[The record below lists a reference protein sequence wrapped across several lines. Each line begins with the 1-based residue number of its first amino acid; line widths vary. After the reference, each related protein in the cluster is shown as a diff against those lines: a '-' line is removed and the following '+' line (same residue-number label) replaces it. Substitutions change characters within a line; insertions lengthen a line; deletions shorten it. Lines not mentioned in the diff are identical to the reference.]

1 MSAAKNQIPLL
12 NDAKIGA
19 VAISNM
25 TPRKIRS
32 RIESLDWQRILASL
46 HESGWARTGE
56 ILTTQECDELRALY
70 SNDNLFRSRVVMAR
84 HRFGLGEY
92 KYFTY
97 PLPDLVTELRERLY
111 ARLAAVAN
119 DWESKLGGKSHY
131 PNTHQEFI
139 KLCRAGGQ
147 TRPTPLMLRYES
159 GGYNC
164 LHQDLYGAVYFPLQT
179 VFMLDRSELDF
190 CGGEFVLVEQ
200 RPRAQS
206 AGRSRDLHH
215 ALAAGAG
222 KQRLLSREHTP
233 WRERD
238 YAGTAPHAGDRLS
251 RCRMRAGSRFQRDE
265 KKFSTLNACAGKS
278 KVVGSSYNLPPSDG
292 TTFNPQRKEYLV
304 CLPES

>member
-1 MSAAKNQIPLL
+1 MSAARNQIHLI
-12 NDAKIGA
+12 NDAEIGT
-19 VAISNM
+19 VPISNM
-25 TPRKIRS
+25 TPRNIQA
-32 RIESLDWQRILASL
+32 RINALNWPRISASL
-46 HESGWARTGE
+46 HEQGWARTGE
-56 ILTTQECDELRALY
+56 ILTTQECEELRALY

-92 KYFTY
+92 KYFAY
-97 PLPDLVTELRERLY
+97 PLPDLVTELRESLY

-139 KLCRAGGQ
+139 KLCHAGGQ

-179 VFMLDRSELDF
+179 VFMLDRPELDF

-206 AGRSRDLHH
+206 AAHVVSPRQGEAVIFTTR
-215 ALAAGAG
+215 
-222 KQRLLSREHTP
+222 
-233 WRERD
+233 WR
-238 YAGTAPHAGDRLS
+238 PVK
-251 RCRMRAGSRFQRDE
+251 GSRGYYRVNIRHGV
-265 KKFSTLNACAGKS
+265 SAITRGLRHTLGIVYHDA
-278 KVVGSSYNLPPSDG
+278 
-292 TTFNPQRKEYLV
+292 E
-304 CLPES
+304 

>member
-1 MSAAKNQIPLL
+1 MSAARTQTPIVD
-12 NDAKIGA
+12 DAEVSDSEVNKRK
-19 VAISNM
+19 ISNVQ
-25 TPRKIRS
+25 S
-32 RIESLDWQRILASL
+32 RISALEWPRISACL

-56 ILTTQECDELRALY
+56 VLTMQECDELRALY

-92 KYFTY
+92 KYFAY
-97 PLPDLVTELRERLY
+97 PLPDFVTELRERLY

-139 KLCRAGGQ
+139 KLCHAGGQ

-179 VFMLDRSELDF
+179 VFMLDRPELDF

-206 AGRSRDLHH
+206 AAHVVSPRQGEAVIFTTR
-215 ALAAGAG
+215 
-222 KQRLLSREHTP
+222 
-233 WRERD
+233 WR
-238 YAGTAPHAGDRLS
+238 PVQ
-251 RCRMRAGSRFQRDE
+251 GSRGHYRVNIRHGV
-265 KKFSTLNACAGKS
+265 STVTRGVRHTLGIVYHDA
-278 KVVGSSYNLPPSDG
+278 
-292 TTFNPQRKEYLV
+292 E
-304 CLPES
+304 

>member
-1 MSAAKNQIPLL
+1 MSAAKSQIPLI
-12 NDAKIGA
+12 NDAKGRT
-19 VAISNM
+19 VPISDM
-25 TPRKIRS
+25 MPRKIRS

-92 KYFTY
+92 KYFAY
-97 PLPDLVTELRERLY
+97 PLPELITELRESLY

-119 DWESKLGGKSHY
+119 DWESKLGSKSHY

-139 KLCRAGGQ
+139 KLCHAGGQ

-164 LHQDLYGAVYFPLQT
+164 LHQDLYGTVYFPLQT
-179 VFMLDRSELDF
+179 VFMLDRPELDF
-190 CGGEFVLVEQ
+190 SGGEFVLVEQ

-206 AGRSRDLHH
+206 AAHVVSPRQGEAVIFTTR
-215 ALAAGAG
+215 
-222 KQRLLSREHTP
+222 
-233 WRERD
+233 WR
-238 YAGTAPHAGDRLS
+238 PVQ
-251 RCRMRAGSRFQRDE
+251 GSRGYYRVNIRHGV
-265 KKFSTLNACAGKS
+265 SAITRGLRHTLGIVYHDA
-278 KVVGSSYNLPPSDG
+278 
-292 TTFNPQRKEYLV
+292 E
-304 CLPES
+304 

>member
-179 VFMLDRSELDF
+179 VFMLDRPELDF
-190 CGGEFVLVEQ
+190 SGGEFVLVEQ

-206 AGRSRDLHH
+206 AAHVVLPRQGEAVIFTTR
-215 ALAAGAG
+215 
-222 KQRLLSREHTP
+222 
-233 WRERD
+233 WR
-238 YAGTAPHAGDRLS
+238 PVQ
-251 RCRMRAGSRFQRDE
+251 GSRGYYRVNIRHGV
-265 KKFSTLNACAGKS
+265 SAITRGLRHTLGIVYHDA
-278 KVVGSSYNLPPSDG
+278 
-292 TTFNPQRKEYLV
+292 E
-304 CLPES
+304 

>member
-1 MSAAKNQIPLL
+1 MSAAKNQIHLI
-12 NDAKIGA
+12 NDAKIGT

-25 TPRKIRS
+25 TPRNIRL
-32 RIESLDWQRILASL
+32 RLESLDWPRISASL
-46 HESGWARTGE
+46 HKSGWARTGE

-70 SNDNLFRSRVVMAR
+70 SNDDLFRSRVVMAR

-92 KYFTY
+92 KYFAY

-139 KLCRAGGQ
+139 KLCHAGGQ
-147 TRPTPLMLRYES
+147 VRPTPLMLCYES

-179 VFMLDRSELDF
+179 VFMLDRPELDF

-206 AGRSRDLHH
+206 AAHVVSPRQGEAVIFTTR
-215 ALAAGAG
+215 
-222 KQRLLSREHTP
+222 
-233 WRERD
+233 WR
-238 YAGTAPHAGDRLS
+238 PVQ
-251 RCRMRAGSRFQRDE
+251 GSRGYYRVNIRHGV
-265 KKFSTLNACAGKS
+265 SAITRGLRHTLGIVYHDA
-278 KVVGSSYNLPPSDG
+278 
-292 TTFNPQRKEYLV
+292 E
-304 CLPES
+304 

>member
-1 MSAAKNQIPLL
+1 MSAAKSQIPLI
-12 NDAKIGA
+12 NDAKGRT
-19 VAISNM
+19 VPISDM
-25 TPRKIRS
+25 MPRKIRS
-32 RIESLDWQRILASL
+32 RIESLEWQRILASL

-179 VFMLDRSELDF
+179 VFMLDRPELDF
-190 CGGEFVLVEQ
+190 SGGEFVLVEQ

-206 AGRSRDLHH
+206 AAHVVLPRQGEAVIFTTR
-215 ALAAGAG
+215 
-222 KQRLLSREHTP
+222 
-233 WRERD
+233 WR
-238 YAGTAPHAGDRLS
+238 PVQ
-251 RCRMRAGSRFQRDE
+251 GSRGYYRVNIRHGV
-265 KKFSTLNACAGKS
+265 SAITRGLRHTLGIVYHDA
-278 KVVGSSYNLPPSDG
+278 
-292 TTFNPQRKEYLV
+292 E
-304 CLPES
+304 